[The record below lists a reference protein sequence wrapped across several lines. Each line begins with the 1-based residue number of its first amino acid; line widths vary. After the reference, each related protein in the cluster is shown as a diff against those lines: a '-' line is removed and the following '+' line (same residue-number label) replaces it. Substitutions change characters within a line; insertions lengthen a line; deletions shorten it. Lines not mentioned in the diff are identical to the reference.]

1 MNFKISDM
9 LFFEGEVIFMP
20 EIAEVRTVART
31 LNSKIIG
38 RKIIGVETPYDK
50 IIEGSVSDFI
60 KGIDNKYITNVDN
73 YGKWIFITLGDV
85 TIMSHLRMEGKY
97 YIKPTSEEWSKHEH
111 IIMHLDDGTDL
122 RYHDVRKF
130 GKMILVNTDEIYKQ
144 PEISKLGIEPD
155 NASLTKEYIYY
166 NIHDSKLPIKSLL
179 LDQSI
184 INGLGNIY
192 ADEVLFRAHVNP
204 ERVGFSIT
212 TDECEAIKKSA
223 GEVIKK
229 ATEMGGSTIR
239 SYTSSLGVT
248 GHYQDELKV
257 HTREGKPCEVCSTII
272 KKTRIGGRSSYFC
285 PKCQK

>member
-1 MNFKISDM
+1 
-9 LFFEGEVIFMP
+9 MP

-31 LNSKIIG
+31 LNKKVVG
-38 RKIIGVETPYDK
+38 RKIIGLETPYDK
-50 IIEGSVSDFI
+50 IIEGSV
-60 KGIDNKYITNVDN
+60 KGFKKSIVDKYITNIDN
-73 YGKWIFITLGDV
+73 YGKWIFITLGDL

-97 YIKPTSEEWSKHEH
+97 YIKPTDEEWNKHEH

-130 GKMILVNTDEIYKQ
+130 GRMILVRTDEIYKQ
-144 PEISKLGIEPD
+144 KEIAKLGIEPD
-155 NASLTKEYIYY
+155 NDSLTKEYIYHS
-166 NIHDSKLPIKSLL
+166 IHESKLPIKTLL

-192 ADEVLFRAHVNP
+192 TDEVLFAS
-204 ERVGFSIT
+204 SIHPLRIGSSIKL
-212 TDECEAIKKSA
+212 DECEKIKEASKRIIS
-223 GEVIKK
+223 K

-257 HTREGKPCEVCSTII
+257 HTKAGSPCPVC
-272 KKTRIGGRSSYFC
+272 KTKIEKIRVGGRGTYFC
-285 PKCQK
+285 PKCQKEKK